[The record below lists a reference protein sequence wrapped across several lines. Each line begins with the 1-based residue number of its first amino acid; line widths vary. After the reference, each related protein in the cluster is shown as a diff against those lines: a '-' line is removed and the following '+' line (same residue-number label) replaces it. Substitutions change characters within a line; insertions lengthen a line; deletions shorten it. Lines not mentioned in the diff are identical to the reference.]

1 MTSTRKESTQRAV
14 DTNVQLDDLDVFV
27 RVIEGRSMSA
37 AARVLGVP
45 KSTVSRAISRLEDG
59 LRVRLIQ
66 RTSRVLAPTD
76 AGQALYDETRPHVL
90 ALRAASNV
98 VSESV
103 EVPSGT
109 LRITAPNEIGTY
121 FLADALARFRKLY
134 PLLHF
139 DVVLTTRT
147 VDIVSEG
154 FDLAIR
160 AGVLRDSTLVA
171 RKVSDVD
178 MLVCAAPS
186 YLANHTAPTTVEGL
200 AAHECVLFR
209 AMRGATTWTLES
221 AGVSTSVEVRGAMSC
236 DEFGFITEAVR
247 SGIGIGIVPA
257 FLVRDDLA
265 KGRLVQ
271 LLPKHV
277 ARMGALY
284 LVHASGKHLPRKVT
298 VLRDFLIEA
307 FRSL

>member
-1 MTSTRKESTQRAV
+1 MTSASKGPARAV

-76 AGQALYDETRPHVL
+76 AGHSLYEETRPHVI

-121 FLADALARFRKLY
+121 FLADALSRFRKLY

-171 RKVSDVD
+171 RKVSDID
-178 MLVCAAPS
+178 MFVCAAPS
-186 YLANHTAPTTVEGL
+186 YLKAHPAPTTLEDL
-200 AAHECVLFR
+200 STHEAVLFR
-209 AMRGATTWTLES
+209 ASRGQATWTLEK
-221 AGVSTSVEVRGAMSC
+221 GDVTTNIEVRGAVSS
-236 DEFGFITEAVR
+236 DEFGFVTESIRA
-247 SGIGIGIVPA
+247 GLGIGIVPA
-257 FLVRDDLA
+257 FLVRGDIA
-265 KGRLVQ
+265 KGALVH
-271 LLPKHV
+271 LLPDHV
-277 ARMGALY
+277 ARLGSLY
-284 LVHASGKHLPRKVT
+284 LVHASGKHLPRKVV

-307 FRSL
+307 FRAL